1 MFHLFRHRPELVEET
16 SLSRFVREA
25 SSAEKKRIYA
35 NVISKASE
43 EQRLLMES
51 VAAIKRDQEVK
62 RSGGRHAAA

>member
-1 MFHLFRHRPELVEET
+1 MFHLFRRRPELVEET
-16 SLSRFVREA
+16 SLSRFVRET

-35 NVISKASE
+35 NVISKASK

-62 RSGGRHAAA
+62 RGSGTRTAA